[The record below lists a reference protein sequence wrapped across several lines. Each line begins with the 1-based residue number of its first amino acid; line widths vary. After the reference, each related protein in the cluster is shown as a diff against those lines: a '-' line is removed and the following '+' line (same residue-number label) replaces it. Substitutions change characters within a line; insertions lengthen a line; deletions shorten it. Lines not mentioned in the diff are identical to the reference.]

1 MYLVMLCFFFISNP
15 NHKAYVANGWHIFRA
30 RLRIETHVSLGATS
44 PPLAVAMAD
53 KGILTQMAARL
64 SNLKVEG

>member
-53 KGILTQMAARL
+53 KGAF
-64 SNLKVEG
+64 